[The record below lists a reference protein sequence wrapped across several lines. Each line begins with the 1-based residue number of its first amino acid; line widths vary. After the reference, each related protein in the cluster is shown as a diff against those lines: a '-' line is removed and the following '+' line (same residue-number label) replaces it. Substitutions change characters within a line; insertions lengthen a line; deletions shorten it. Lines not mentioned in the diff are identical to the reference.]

1 MYIYKGD
8 RRRASGSDF
17 WVQEAELSDGEI
29 GGRGLDRFE
38 EQKVLR
44 ASATI
49 RSSETRRKNNR
60 RRRTREGFTGFR
72 GLVILGAWQG
82 IFLLWMP
89 ALEGDASE
97 DGRGS
102 EDGKSYDGVL
112 KS

>member
-49 RSSETRRKNNR
+49 RSSETRRKII
-60 RRRTREGFTGFR
+60 GGG
-72 GLVILGAWQG
+72 GLERDL
-82 IFLLWMP
+82 P
-89 ALEGDASE
+89 
-97 DGRGS
+97 GS
-102 EDGKSYDGVL
+102 GGL
-112 KS
+112 